1 MRQGL
6 ITALLIIGLATPALA
21 QSRRARADAMLNGL
35 WNHIQARQNV
45 YFNKHGRYF
54 QGLLTPR
61 NVRNTDG
68 PTDLGRRPHDQAES
82 WADAGFVLPV
92 SVPASLEIH
101 VYDGPLGHGYTAILH
116 YKSGGKRFTKASSVG
131 PEASHRNHGWREV
144 ADR

>member
-6 ITALLIIGLATPALA
+6 ITALLIMGLATTALA
-21 QSRRARADAMLNGL
+21 QSRRARADTMLDNL
-35 WNHIQARQNV
+35 WAHIQTREDA
-45 YFNKHGRYF
+45 YFAANGRYF

-61 NVRNTDG
+61 NIRSSDG

-82 WADAGFVLPV
+82 WADAGFVLPN
-92 SVPASLEIH
+92 SVPASIEIH

-116 YKSGGKRFTKASSVG
+116 YKSGRKEFTKARSVG

-144 ADR
+144 VER